1 MSRHPLITVNSF
13 NFVGTNFRVLGKKA
27 FRGIVK
33 FVDCRLQK
41 INKKF

>member
-1 MSRHPLITVNSF
+1 LVPI
-13 NFVGTNFRVLGKKA
+13 FVDWEKKA

-41 INKKF
+41 MFWNT